1 MYRFRLSLIL
11 IIISISLFSCYKP
24 ELIPFKK
31 AINAAKGCN
40 ASSFVGLS
48 SSEGGLPFNG
58 FTKIY
63 DVEGKVT
70 EVVAPI
76 FSLFPGDSI
85 RLNVIYF
92 PHQVKFVNAANT
104 ADTVITAIFNN
115 QGRLIQMLGNTD
127 YSFAN
132 TDFVYTSN
140 RLSSI
145 NLIFDVTVNFQYDE
159 KGNVIRYQSDNGGG
173 LDNAIFTY
181 DLSVKVNEQI
191 YIDYIAGW
199 IYNTFT
205 LAQIMDWT
213 PDLNP
218 KYKRTHAQILFDKTD
233 PWYDVE
239 FTEHSFD
246 AQGRLT
252 SYLAGEYRMT
262 QTWKCK

>member
-1 MYRFRLSLIL
+1 MYRFRLSLAIFM
-11 IIISISLFSCYKP
+11 ICISFLSCYKP
-24 ELIPFKK
+24 ELVPFKK
-31 AINAAKGCN
+31 ASNAAKGCN
-40 ASSFVGLS
+40 ASSFFGLS
-48 SSEGGLPFNG
+48 STEGGYPFNG
-58 FTKIY
+58 FTKVY
-63 DVEGKVT
+63 DAQGKVT

-76 FSLFPGDSI
+76 FSLILSDSI
-85 RLNVIYF
+85 RLKVIYF

-104 ADTVITAIFNN
+104 TDTVITASFNN
-115 QGRLIQMLGNTD
+115 QGRLIQMTGND
-127 YSFAN
+127 YFAN
-132 TDFVYTSN
+132 TDFIYTSN

-145 NLIFDVTVNFQYDE
+145 NLIFDVTVNFEYDS

-191 YIDYIAGW
+191 YVDPVAGW

-205 LAQIMDWT
+205 LAQIMGWT
-213 PDLNP
+213 PDLTP
-218 KYKRTHAQILFDKTD
+218 KYKRTHATILFDKTD

-239 FTEHSFD
+239 FTEHTFD

-262 QTWKCK
+262 QTWNCK